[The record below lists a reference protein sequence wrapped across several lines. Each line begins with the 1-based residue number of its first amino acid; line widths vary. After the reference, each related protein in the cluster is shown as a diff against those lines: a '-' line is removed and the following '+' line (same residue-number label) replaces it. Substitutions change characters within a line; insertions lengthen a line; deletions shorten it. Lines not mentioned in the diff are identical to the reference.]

1 MKQLC
6 MGILAHVDAGKTT
19 LSEAL
24 LYETGAIRKAGRV
37 DHKDAFLDT
46 EELEK
51 QRGITI
57 LSKQAVFSAEDT
69 KITLLDTP
77 GHVDFSAEMER
88 TLQVLDLAILVISGK
103 DGVQS
108 HTKTLWKLLLRYE
121 VPVILFVNKMD
132 QPGNEKEKELKD
144 LQETLSSFILDFSE
158 KNRDDNFWEEI
169 AMADEDLLNRYL
181 ETQDPIADEEIRALV
196 EKRRIFP
203 CYFGAALKMEGVK
216 ELLKGITAYG
226 PEKHY
231 GADFGA
237 RIFKITRD
245 ESGNRLT
252 HLKVTG
258 GTLRVKQVIPEYEEK
273 IEQIR
278 IYSGNKYETVSEA
291 PAGGV
296 YAVTGLTGSR
306 IGEGIGAEKQ
316 IHLPILDP
324 VLTYRIVLP
333 KGVDAREA
341 LPKFRLLEE
350 EDPSLHLVWEE
361 EKQEILIRLMGE
373 VQTEVLKST
382 VADRFGMDIS
392 FDNGSILYKETIET
406 VVEGVGHYEP
416 LRHYA
421 EVHLLLE
428 PGEAGSGLVFESK
441 CPTEE
446 LATNWQRLILTH
458 LEEREHRGILT
469 GAPITD
475 MKISVVGGRAH
486 NKHTEGGDFRQ
497 ATYRAVRQGLRQA
510 KSVLLEPWYEFVLK
524 VPQALTGR
532 AMTDLDRMQGKF
544 EPAVQDGETTVITG
558 IVPVS
563 ESREY
568 ADTLRAYS
576 RGEGEITFRLHG
588 YLPCHNAE
596 EVIAQKG
603 YVPDL
608 DLRNTSDSVFCA
620 HGAGFVVPWQQVPK
634 YMHVESYLARLL
646 KQQKGQSPDGLSEVD
661 PAALE
666 EKARQK
672 ERAHL
677 SVEEVDSIIRQT
689 FYANKRGGRMASG
702 IPKSRMRK
710 ADPEMD
716 ARIRA
721 ARLAYERRS
730 DQRQTG
736 SDASG
741 KADPSKIEGG
751 DGKRT
756 IRDTK
761 KPEYLLVDGYNN
773 IFAWPEL
780 NELAQMNIDSA
791 RGSLLDILCNYQS
804 IRGCELIVVFDAY
817 RVEGHAE
824 EFSDY
829 LNIHVVYTATAQTA
843 DAYIEHFAH
852 EHAKHFDVWVA
863 TSDGMEQIIV
873 RGEGCNLISSREFR
887 EEVLEAGKRA
897 YEGYQAKK
905 TSEDK
910 FRHTLGDY
918 MEESEEENPAEEQ
931 KP

>member
-1 MKQLC
+1 
-6 MGILAHVDAGKTT
+6 
-19 LSEAL
+19 
-24 LYETGAIRKAGRV
+24 
-37 DHKDAFLDT
+37 DT
-46 EELEK
+46 QALEK

-57 LSKQAVFSAEDT
+57 LSKQAILDMKDT
-69 KITLLDTP
+69 RVTLLDTP

-88 TLQVLDLAILVISGK
+88 TLQVLDLAILVVSGK

-108 HTKTLWKLLLRYE
+108 HTKTLWKLLERYHI
-121 VPVILFVNKMD
+121 PVILFVNKMD
-132 QPGNEKEKELKD
+132 QPGNEKGRVLQD
-144 LQETLSSFILDFSE
+144 LQDTFSSYILDFTPGA
-158 KNRDDNFWEEI
+158 RDDAFWEEI
-169 AMADEDLLNRYL
+169 AMADEKLLNRFL
-181 ETQDPIADEEIRALV
+181 EEQQPASEEEIRQLV
-196 EKRRIFP
+196 GERKIFP
-203 CYFGAALKMEGVK
+203 CYFGAALKMDGVD
-216 ELLKGITAYG
+216 ELLEGIRSYG
-226 PEKHY
+226 PVREY
-231 GADFGA
+231 GTVFGA
-237 RIFKITRD
+237 RIFKIARD
-245 ESGNRLT
+245 EAGNRLT
-252 HLKVTG
+252 YLKVTG
-258 GTLRVKQVIPEYEEK
+258 GVLKVKQVIPEYDEK

-278 IYSGNKYETVSEA
+278 IYSGNKYETVNQAEA
-291 PAGGV
+291 GIV
-296 YAVTGLTGSR
+296 CAVTGLSGSR
-306 IGEGIGAEKQ
+306 TGEGLGAEQ
-316 IHLPILDP
+316 QVHFPVLSP

-333 KGVDAREA
+333 QGTDAREA
-341 LPKFRLLEE
+341 LPRLRELEE

-361 EKQEILIRLMGE
+361 EKQEILVRLMGE
-373 VQTEVLKST
+373 VQTEILKST
-382 VADRFGMDIS
+382 IADRFGMDVS
-392 FDNGSILYKETIET
+392 FDSGSIIYKETIST

-428 PGEAGSGLVFESK
+428 PGEPGSGLVFESR
-441 CPTEE
+441 CTTEE

-458 LEEREHRGILT
+458 LEEKEHRGVLT

-475 MKISVVGGRAH
+475 MKISVVGGRAS

-510 KSVLLEPWYEFVLK
+510 KGVLLEPWYEFVLR

-544 EPAVQDGETTVITG
+544 EPSRQDGETTVLTG

-576 RGEGEITFRLHG
+576 RGEGEITFRFHG

-596 EVIAQKG
+596 EVIAEKG

-634 YMHVESYLARLL
+634 YMHVDSYLARLA
-646 KQQKGQSPDGLSEVD
+646 KQERGQSADGLAELD
-661 PAALE
+661 TAALE

-672 ERAHL
+672 EQAHL

-689 FYANKRGGRMASG
+689 FYANKRGGRVNTSG

-710 ADPEMD
+710 ADPETD

-721 ARLAYERRS
+721 AREAYESRS
-730 DQRQTG
+730 LQRKEEAEGTEKE
-736 SDASG
+736 S
-741 KADPSKIEGG
+741 PESKRIIK
-751 DGKRT
+751 DM
-756 IRDTK
+756 K

-780 NELAQMNIDSA
+780 NELAQLNIDSA

-817 RVEGHAE
+817 RVAGHAE

-829 LNIHVVYTATAQTA
+829 LNIHVVYTREAQTA

-852 EHAKHFDVWVA
+852 EHARHYDVWVA

-887 EEVLEAGKRA
+887 EEVLEAGKAA
-897 YEGYQAKK
+897 YERFQEGQ
-905 TSEDK
+905 SGGDR

-918 MEESEEENPAEEQ
+918 MDEA
-931 KP
+931 

>member
-24 LYETGAIRKAGRV
+24 LYKTGVIRKAGRV
-37 DHKDAFLDT
+37 DHQDAFLDT
-46 EELEK
+46 QALEK

-57 LSKQAVFSAEDT
+57 LSKQAVFDLGDRRV
-69 KITLLDTP
+69 TLLDTP

-88 TLQVLDLAILVISGK
+88 VLQVLDLAILVVSGK

-108 HTKTLWKLLLRYE
+108 HTRTLWKLLERYHI
-121 VPVILFVNKMD
+121 PVILFVNKMD
-132 QPGNEKEKELKD
+132 QLGNEKDKVLQQLKE
-144 LQETLSSFILDFSE
+144 TFSSYILDFSQAE
-158 KNRDDNFWEEI
+158 KDDAFWEEI
-169 AMADEDLLNRYL
+169 AMADEALLNRFL
-181 ETQDPIADEEIRALV
+181 EEQKGATGEEIRQLV
-196 EKRRIFP
+196 GERKLFP
-203 CYFGAALKMEGVK
+203 CYFGSALKMEGVD
-216 ELLKGITAYG
+216 ELLEGIGDYG
-226 PEKHY
+226 PVRSYPTE
-231 GADFGA
+231 FGA
-237 RIFKITRD
+237 RIFKIARD

-252 HLKVTG
+252 YLKVTG
-258 GTLRVKQVIPEYEEK
+258 GSLKVKQTIPECEEK

-278 IYSGNKYETVSEA
+278 IYSGSKYEAVSEA
-291 PAGGV
+291 RAGCV
-296 YAVTGLTGSR
+296 CAVTGLTGSKT
-306 IGEGIGAEKQ
+306 GEGLGAEKQ
-316 IHLPILDP
+316 VHFPVLTP

-333 KGVDAREA
+333 EGVDAREA
-341 LPKFRLLEE
+341 LPKLRELEE

-361 EKQEILIRLMGE
+361 EKQEILVRLMGE
-373 VQTEVLKST
+373 VQTEVLKSMI
-382 VADRFGMDIS
+382 ADRFAMEVS
-392 FDNGSILYKETIET
+392 FDSGSILYKETIAS

-428 PGEAGSGLVFESK
+428 PGEPGSGLVFESK
-441 CPTEE
+441 CTTEE

-458 LEEREHRGILT
+458 LEEREHRGVLT

-475 MKISVVGGRAH
+475 LKISVVGGRAH

-510 KSVLLEPWYEFVLK
+510 KGVLLEPWYEFVLK
-524 VPQALTGR
+524 VPQSLTGR

-544 EPAVQDGETTVITG
+544 EPAEQDGETTVITG

-576 RGEGEITFRLHG
+576 RGEGEITFRFHG
-588 YLPCHNAE
+588 YFPCHNAE
-596 EVIAQKG
+596 DVIREKG

-608 DLRNTSDSVFCA
+608 DLRNTADSVFCA

-634 YMHVESYLARLL
+634 YMHVESYLTRLA
-646 KQQKGQSPDGLSEVD
+646 KQQRGQSADGLSEID
-661 PAALE
+661 PSALE
-666 EKARQK
+666 EAARAK

-689 FYANKRGGRMASG
+689 FYANKRGGRVASG

-721 ARLAYERRS
+721 AREAYESRS
-730 DQRQTG
+730 ENR
-736 SDASG
+736 SG
-741 KADPSKIEGG
+741 AEKQADVGET

-780 NELAQMNIDSA
+780 NELAQLNIDSA

-824 EFSDY
+824 EFTDY
-829 LNIHVVYTATAQTA
+829 LNIHVVYTREAQTA

-852 EHAKHFDVWVA
+852 EHAKHYDVWVA
-863 TSDGMEQIIV
+863 TSDGLEQIIV
-873 RGEGCNLISSREFR
+873 RGEGCNLISAREFR
-887 EEVLEAGKRA
+887 EDVLEAGKRA
-897 YEGYQAKK
+897 YETYQSRK
-905 TSEDK
+905 TTEEK

-918 MEESEEENPAEEQ
+918 MEDAAEADGMEEDPAEG
-931 KP
+931 